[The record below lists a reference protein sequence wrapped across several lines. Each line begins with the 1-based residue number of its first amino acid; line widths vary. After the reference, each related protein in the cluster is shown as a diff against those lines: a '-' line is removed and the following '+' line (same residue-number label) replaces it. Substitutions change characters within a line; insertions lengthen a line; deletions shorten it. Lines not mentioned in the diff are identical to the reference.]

1 MKSLVYKLK
10 DLNDNIIYELIKHV
24 RSRGFSVEESQVK
37 SWRSSIRFLY
47 EQLYE
52 YKHEELYIIFEYFL
66 PLEGG
71 RRPDVLILY
80 QDRVIILEFKNKVV
94 CDEDDIQQAI
104 EYREDIKNYHK
115 YTIEHKLKV
124 DSYIVLTKREIDQDT
139 NGIKVLHKNNFKQ
152 YVNMEENKL
161 IQKEEVRKFIESEYE
176 PLPHILK
183 ATHDLFKEG
192 RLPFI
197 NNIKDSEIEES
208 YSLLKKIIFSNIT
221 SDNKKNIIFI
231 GGVPGS
237 GKTLIALKL
246 LYKYN
251 NWIKDNSEYDGKA
264 IYISGNASLANV
276 LQQQI
281 GKELEDISYGKG
293 YIKGAK
299 DFKEEYAD
307 PFKVVPYNIILFD
320 EAQRAWDEKKM
331 NMSGVTQPGLL
342 LRICNRI
349 YKEQGNVNIVCLIG
363 EGQYIHEGEE
373 DGINLWANELMN
385 NYKDYMVHMPLEF
398 TKYFKGVNNINPY
411 KSLYLNTSIRNNFID
426 TSNFIESILKCD
438 KEKAS
443 DELKKIKQQGFSIKV
458 SRKFYNCEKYVYKK
472 GKEGLKYGIIVSSKS
487 DTRYIKTVIN
497 KNKFTSYIDAR
508 NAGKWFLE
516 DCTKLE
522 IGASEFAC
530 QGLEIDLPIVIFADD
545 YYIKKGKFFVN
556 RPRLVRQID
565 KYKSP
570 EQIMENIYRVL
581 LSRSRKGMIIF
592 IPNDRFLDETYNFFK
607 DIGILDLD

>member
-1 MKSLVYKLK
+1 MNGLVYRLK
-10 DLNDNIIYELIKHV
+10 DLNYNVIYELIKHV
-24 RSRGFSVEESQVK
+24 KSRGFSVEEPQVK
-37 SWRSSIRFLY
+37 SWRACIEFLNK
-47 EQLYE
+47 QLYE
-52 YKHEELYIIFEYFL
+52 YKDEELYIVFEYFL

-80 QDRVIILEFKNKVV
+80 KDRVIILEFKNKLTF
-94 CDEDDIQQAI
+94 DEDDMQQAI
-104 EYREDIKNYHK
+104 GYREDIKNYHK
-115 YTIEHKLKV
+115 YTIENKLKV
-124 DSYIVLTKREIDQDT
+124 DSCIVLMKGNIKHDVS
-139 NGIKVLHKNNFKQ
+139 GIQSLNQNNFKQ
-152 YVNMEENKL
+152 YMNIKDNKL
-161 IQKEEVRKFIESEYE
+161 MPRSEVKKFIESEYE

-183 ATHDLFKEG
+183 ATHDLFEYG

-197 NNIKDSEIEES
+197 NNIKNSEIEEF

-264 IYISGNASLANV
+264 IYISGNESLVNV

-299 DFKEEYAD
+299 DFKEEYSD

-331 NMSGVTQPGLL
+331 NMNGVTQPGLL

-363 EGQYIHEGEE
+363 EGQSIHEGEE
-373 DGINLWANELMN
+373 EGINLWVNELSHFAN
-385 NYKDYMVHMPLEF
+385 KYIAHIPVEF
-398 TKYFKGVNNINPY
+398 EKYFKYVKNKNCY
-411 KSLYLNTSIRNNFID
+411 DSLYLNASIRNNFID

-438 KEKAS
+438 KEQAS
-443 DELKKIKQQGFSIKV
+443 KELKRLKEQGFSIKI
-458 SRKFYNCEKYVYKK
+458 SRKFYNCEKHVYKK
-472 GKEGLKYGIIVSSKS
+472 GKEGIKYGIIVSSKS
-487 DTRYIKTVIN
+487 DTTYIKSAIK
-497 KNKFTSYIDAR
+497 KNKFKSYIDAKH
-508 NAGKWFLE
+508 AGKWFLE

-570 EQIMENIYRVL
+570 EQIIENIYRVL